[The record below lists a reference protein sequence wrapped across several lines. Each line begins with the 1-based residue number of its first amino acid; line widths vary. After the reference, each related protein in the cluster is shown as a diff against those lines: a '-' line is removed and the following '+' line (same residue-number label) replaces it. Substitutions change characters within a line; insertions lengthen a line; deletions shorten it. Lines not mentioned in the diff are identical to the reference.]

1 MVNLAV
7 SPMFC
12 YVFDD
17 NASEFQVFVHKMLYF
32 NCDLAVTNH
41 FRGFLKIQG
50 KGKKTVFFILLKTT
64 WFLEK

>member
-1 MVNLAV
+1 MGNIRI
-7 SPMFC
+7 SYIKMGGKFSC
-12 YVFDD
+12 FSYVFDD

-50 KGKKTVFFILLKTT
+50 KGKKTVFFL
-64 WFLEK
+64 FC